1 MIRVLIYEKNEE
13 EVRQDNRDQF
23 ELILS
28 RNVSITE
35 QRDGKEREIAVTIAI
50 QLPVELCQLLFYLIR
65 LVDFFQKIIV
75 PL

>member
-28 RNVSITE
+28 RNVSITG
-35 QRDGKEREIAVTIAI
+35 QRDGREGTGNCSHYCHPTPCRAVPIAH
-50 QLPVELCQLLFYLIR
+50 LP
-65 LVDFFQKIIV
+65 D
-75 PL
+75 